1 MAKKGVVLDEKDLKK
16 SAERI
21 TKAWEELRKHVLMGP
36 LVQRAKLRI
45 IGYEPQVAG
54 MFATVQ
60 GNGEIFAN
68 PYNHPRTI
76 PEWTFVLAHTL
87 LHLAFGHTHQ
97 AGRGMVWNIACD
109 CVVNEFL
116 SRMRIGTQ
124 PEGMLRLPGGM
135 PNNEEKLFTMW
146 TQNGSPPR
154 GDTTNGN
161 AIDMF
166 AVQGKANW
174 ADIFARA
181 IRTAARR
188 TLNAAGGDGEITQA
202 QQARAWFVKN
212 YPLLGS
218 VLQHFTLDEDAKY
231 CERRGIRI
239 AAVSPAQRKIFINP
253 GWALNDFELRHVLAH
268 MALHAAFQHPQRRRH
283 RDAFIWNLACDYCV
297 NEWIDKMPPVARA
310 SKPPAEGHV
319 RSVLFDGL
327 APEIIYER
335 LMENPKAAHKL
346 VTLAGQDVCDVL
358 ASESA
363 VVSDFGAMKRPPRS
377 DRLLLDALLR
387 GYQIHT
393 ESGKGTL
400 PFAMLDEM
408 RALENPPL
416 PWDVQL
422 GRWFDEHIPPVERVR
437 TYGRPSRRQSS
448 TPDIARPRYVWP
460 DDETMIKGSFGLVI
474 DTSGSL
480 EPGYASLA
488 LGAITTYALSRNIPS
503 VRVVLSGLELVDLG
517 PTPCAE
523 LFQSFQLSARGQSTI
538 QPAIELLDKARDFP
552 EDAPML
558 LLTAVPCD
566 RVKTHRIHAYLIPED
581 GRLTYQSSAPV
592 IEIITESEE

>member
-1 MAKKGVVLDEKDLKK
+1 MAKKAVVLDEKDLRK

-21 TKAWEELRKHVLMGP
+21 ERAWEELRKHVLMGP
-36 LVQRAKLRI
+36 LVQRAKLRV
-45 IGYEPQVAG
+45 IGYEPQTAG

-76 PEWTFVLAHTL
+76 PEWTFVLAHCL

-97 AGRGMVWNIACD
+97 AGRGMLWNVACD

-116 SRMRIGTQ
+116 ARMKIGTQ
-124 PEGMLRLPGGM
+124 PEGTLRLPSGM
-135 PNNEEKLFTMW
+135 PNNEDKLFQMW
-146 TQNGSPPR
+146 TQNGSPPK
-154 GDTTNGN
+154 GDTTNGK
-161 AIDMF
+161 AVDMF
-166 AVQGKANW
+166 SGAGKANW

-181 IRTAARR
+181 IRTAARK
-188 TLNAAGGDGEITQA
+188 TLNAASGDEVVTQA
-202 QQARAWFVKN
+202 QTARAWFVKN

-231 CERRGIRI
+231 CERVGVRI
-239 AAVSPAQRKIFINP
+239 AAVSPAQRKILINP

-268 MALHAAFQHPQRRRH
+268 MAIHAAFQHPQRRKH

-310 SKPPAEGHV
+310 SKPPAEGHL
-319 RSVLFDGL
+319 RSVVFDGL
-327 APEIIYER
+327 APEAIYDR
-335 LMENPKAAHKL
+335 LIENPKAAHKL
-346 VTLAGQDVCDVL
+346 VTLAGQDVCDIL
-358 ASESA
+358 AREVPLFTAS
-363 VVSDFGAMKRPPRS
+363 GAPVRHERS

-400 PFAMLDEM
+400 PFALLDEM

-422 GRWFDEHIPPVERVR
+422 GRWFDEHIPPIERIR

-460 DDETMIKGSFGLVI
+460 ELENIVKGTFGLIV
-474 DTSGSL
+474 DTSGNL
-480 EPGYASLA
+480 DRTYAALA
-488 LGAITTYALSRNIPS
+488 LGAITTYALSRSIPS
-503 VRVVLSGLELVDLG
+503 VRLVLSGMELIDAGPVPCDELVGAFKL
-517 PTPCAE
+517 A
-523 LFQSFQLSARGQSTI
+523 ARGNSTI
-538 QPAIELLDKARDFP
+538 QPGIELLDAARDFA
-552 EDAPML
+552 EDAPL
-558 LLTAVPCD
+558 LILTAVPCD
-566 RVKTHRIHAYLIPED
+566 RVKTHRTHAYLIPED
-581 GRLTYQSSAPV
+581 GRLTYASTAPL
-592 IEIITESEE
+592 IEIIAENID